1 MKKTNI
7 FLSGLAAMA
16 FFACKPQLDKVPA
29 TAGKQLD
36 LSKYIAVGN
45 SLTAGYADGGLYNDA
60 IANSYP
66 NFIAEQFKL
75 VGGGEFVQPYF
86 EEAQKNGSGFVKITG
101 WNPDRTPIIANETAN
116 LAVVNPN
123 TGQLARYT
131 GGSLNN
137 FGIPGMRMLEVTV
150 APYSQLNPFFERLL
164 PPLTTKKYTD
174 FVKEANAT
182 FFSLW
187 LGNND
192 VLGYVI
198 RGGDPTGINISD
210 GLYPLSSIGAPGT
223 ITPPPAFNANTDA
236 LIDALTANGAKG
248 VVATIP
254 NITNIPFVRTLNQLI
269 ANTTPGG
276 FPKVTLTAAEA
287 AALNALYT
295 TDFDG
300 PGPYVPYSNPNFV
313 EGDNF
318 FVISIDD
325 PYTTNVREVR
335 QMNPRSDFFLLSAQ
349 SLLTNP
355 TTGLAAGL
363 GVAKPNDGSTGISP
377 SLTQFLPN
385 PIPDAAVLD
394 ATEVAQVI
402 FYTNQFNN
410 KLRSAA
416 NIKGLAI
423 VESDVAFNQI
433 IQNNSIDG
441 VSVNTAFISG
451 GLFSLDGIHLTPKGY
466 AIVANQFIKAINAKY
481 EAKIPLIDI
490 NARNIR
496 GVLFP

>member
-1 MKKTNI
+1 
-7 FLSGLAAMA
+7 
-16 FFACKPQLDKVPA
+16 
-29 TAGKQLD
+29 
-36 LSKYIAVGN
+36 
-45 SLTAGYADGGLYNDA
+45 
-60 IANSYP
+60 
-66 NFIAEQFKL
+66 
-75 VGGGEFVQPYF
+75 
-86 EEAQKNGSGFVKITG
+86 
-101 WNPDRTPIIANETAN
+101 
-116 LAVVNPN
+116 
-123 TGQLARYT
+123 
-131 GGSLNN
+131 
-137 FGIPGMRMLEVTV
+137 
-150 APYSQLNPFFERLL
+150 
-164 PPLTTKKYTD
+164 
-174 FVKEANAT
+174 
-182 FFSLW
+182 
-187 LGNND
+187 
-192 VLGYVI
+192 
-198 RGGDPTGINISD
+198 
-210 GLYPLSSIGAPGT
+210 
-223 ITPPPAFNANTDA
+223 
-236 LIDALTANGAKG
+236 
-248 VVATIP
+248 
-254 NITNIPFVRTLNQLI
+254 
-269 ANTTPGG
+269 
-276 FPKVTLTAAEA
+276 
-287 AALNALYT
+287 
-295 TDFDG
+295 
-300 PGPYVPYSNPNFV
+300 
-313 EGDNF
+313 
-318 FVISIDD
+318 
-325 PYTTNVREVR
+325 
-335 QMNPRSDFFLLSAQ
+335 MNPRSDFFLLSAQ